1 MGNIAMR
8 YFWVFLVVLITII
21 AAFIALQYN
30 SSAPL
35 GGDQTAQ
42 IVYLG
47 VIGLLAA
54 SVLAHRGIRLS
65 HMMRSAFVWVIVF
78 LVLMIG
84 YNIRYELQD
93 IGSKITAGLIPASPL
108 SAFDEEGRATVT
120 LRQMESGHFAAD
132 AEVNG
137 TTVHFLID
145 TGASGIVFTERDARR
160 IGIDTAKLQYNYPVS
175 TANGRTHNA
184 RIALDSIKLG
194 TIRRESLY
202 AYVARDGEL
211 DISLLGMDFL
221 NRLSGYSVRGDR
233 FILLD

>member
-1 MGNIAMR
+1 MR
-8 YFWVFLVVLITII
+8 YFWVFLVIVVTIV
-21 AAFIALQYN
+21 AGFIASQYH
-30 SSAPL
+30 SSAL
-35 GGDQTAQ
+35 LDGDRTAD

-47 VIGLLAA
+47 VFGLLVA
-54 SVLAHRGIRLS
+54 SLLTHRGIKLS
-65 HMMRSAFVWVIVF
+65 HMVRSALVWVIVF

-93 IGSKITAGLIPASPL
+93 IGAKITAGLIPASPL
-108 SAFDEEGRATVT
+108 SAFDDEGRATVT

-145 TGASGIVFTERDARR
+145 TGASRIVLTERDARR
-160 IGIDTAKLQYNYPVS
+160 IGIDTVKLHYNYPVS
-175 TANGRTHNA
+175 TANGRTHHA
-184 RIALDSIKLG
+184 RIALDSIRLG

-202 AYVARDGEL
+202 AYVTRDGEL